1 MSRRSLRGQIAYVGQ
16 DVFLFRGTIRENIA
30 FGKPGA
36 TEDEIVAAAKA
47 AHAHEFIMGFPRGY
61 DTPVGEHGLQLSGG
75 QRQRVAIARAL
86 IKNAPIILLDEATAA
101 LDSESERLVQDAMA
115 HLREGRTTI
124 VIAHRL
130 HTIAHADRILVIE
143 DGAIVESGRHEEL
156 LRKNGRYASFYR
168 LQLKQQEPAPPIA
181 IASAACKHETPAS
194 MSTDK
199 SYVIPPPPQAALAI
213 AGSDQVFPVRRIWCV
228 GRNYLEHIK
237 EMGQDEREP
246 PFFFAKP
253 ADAIVPDGG
262 TAPYP
267 SLTKDMHH
275 EVELVVALKS
285 GGRNI
290 PVEKALDCVW
300 GYGVGID
307 LTRRDLQ
314 IASRDIKRP
323 WEIGKAFDASAP
335 CGPLQAGER
344 DRPSRQG
351 PHHAQVQRQ
360 GAPGRRPR
368 ADDLERAGDDLE
380 ALRDGGARRAA
391 TSS

>member
-1 MSRRSLRGQIAYVGQ
+1 MNMS
-16 DVFLFRGTIRENIA
+16 D
-30 FGKPGA
+30 
-36 TEDEIVAAAKA
+36 
-47 AHAHEFIMGFPRGY
+47 
-61 DTPVGEHGLQLSGG
+61 
-75 QRQRVAIARAL
+75 QR
-86 IKNAPIILLDEATAA
+86 
-101 LDSESERLVQDAMA
+101 
-115 HLREGRTTI
+115 
-124 VIAHRL
+124 
-130 HTIAHADRILVIE
+130 
-143 DGAIVESGRHEEL
+143 
-156 LRKNGRYASFYR
+156 
-168 LQLKQQEPAPPIA
+168 
-181 IASAACKHETPAS
+181 
-194 MSTDK
+194 
-199 SYVIPPPPQAALAI
+199 YVIPPPPQSALAI
-213 AGSDQVFPVRRIWCV
+213 AGSPELFPVRRIWCV

-290 PVEKALDCVW
+290 KPEKALDLVY

-335 CGPLQAGER
+335 CGPLQPAGKIGHPKKGR
-344 DRPSRQG
+344 IMLKCNGKVRQDG
-351 PHHAQVQRQ
+351 DLAQLIWNVPEIIAKLSEMVAL
-360 GAPGRRPR
+360 APGDIIMTGTPS
-368 ADDLERAGDDLE
+368 GV
-380 ALRDGGARRAA
+380 AA
-391 TSS
+391 TVTGDKLECEIEGVGKLSVTIGPPAK